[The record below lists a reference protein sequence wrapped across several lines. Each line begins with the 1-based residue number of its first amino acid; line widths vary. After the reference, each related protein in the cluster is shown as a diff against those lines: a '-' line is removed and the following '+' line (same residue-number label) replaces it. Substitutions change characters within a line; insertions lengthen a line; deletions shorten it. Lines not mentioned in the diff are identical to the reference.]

1 MWEQLNQAAL
11 RLEELET
18 QLAQPETYENPD
30 LVAALNREQKELT
43 PLVETFH
50 HYQGAQR
57 ELAGLTDLLS
67 DPECRQLA
75 RAEYDQVK
83 AQLDQLEQTLRQMLL
98 PKDPMDGKN
107 VFAEI
112 RAGVG
117 GRRRPFCGGPLPNVR
132 HVRGEAGLEA
142 GAGQRQPH
150 GTGGHQGTVLP
161 GGGGER
167 LCQAQA

>member
-67 DPECRQLA
+67 RPG
-75 RAEYDQVK
+75 V
-83 AQLDQLEQTLRQMLL
+83 
-98 PKDPMDGKN
+98 PP
-107 VFAEI
+107 
-112 RAGVG
+112 AG
-117 GRRRPFCGGPLPNVR
+117 
-132 HVRGEAGLEA
+132 
-142 GAGQRQPH
+142 
-150 GTGGHQGTVLP
+150 P
-161 GGGGER
+161 GGVR
-167 LCQAQA
+167 PR

>member
-57 ELAGLTDLLS
+57 ELAGL
-67 DPECRQLA
+67 
-75 RAEYDQVK
+75 
-83 AQLDQLEQTLRQMLL
+83 QTCSPTRSAASW
-98 PKDPMDGKN
+98 P
-107 VFAEI
+107 
-112 RAGVG
+112 
-117 GRRRPFCGGPLPNVR
+117 GRSTTR
-132 HVRGEAGLEA
+132 
-142 GAGQRQPH
+142 
-150 GTGGHQGTVLP
+150 
-161 GGGGER
+161 
-167 LCQAQA
+167 

>member
-107 VFAEI
+107 VFLEI

-117 GRRRPFCGGPLPNVR
+117 GEEAALFAADLYRMYAMYGEKQGWKLELDNVSHTELGVIPPPSSR
-132 HVRGEAGLEA
+132 LL
-142 GAGQRQPH
+142 GQSDEP
-150 GTGGHQGTVLP
+150 
-161 GGGGER
+161 
-167 LCQAQA
+167 